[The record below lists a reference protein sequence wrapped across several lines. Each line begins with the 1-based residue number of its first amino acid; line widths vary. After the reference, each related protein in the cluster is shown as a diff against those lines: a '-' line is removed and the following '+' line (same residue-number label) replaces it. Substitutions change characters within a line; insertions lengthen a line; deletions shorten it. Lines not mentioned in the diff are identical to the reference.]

1 MRNDELKDVIL
12 EKLLLHPRLTRQEF
26 LELHP
31 CRPAS
36 MLHAINE
43 LKSAEIVIEPDRT
56 GAKTG
61 RRSPALAINPAFG
74 AFVGLEL
81 QPQRLL
87 GVLLDGAGN
96 LLRRAAL
103 EFPAG
108 ITAQAIPGK
117 LEHILAELRDAAPE
131 WRTLWRG
138 IGFADPGLVDV
149 VRQRSLR
156 AHNVPGWTA
165 APVNGWLEELSGLK
179 QIFIAP
185 APMFRALAE
194 YNARRPE
201 VPRSLVLME
210 LDTGIGGAFVQN
222 GRLLVGDSSRGMELG
237 HLVIRPGGPLCKC
250 GNHGC
255 LEAIAGELGIR
266 RKIGDMIAGK
276 VATELRVNS
285 TLDDFIAFVKRRDRA
300 AGLLAGEIC
309 DAIASA
315 VTVVVTLLNPGAVIF
330 SGRLSHLED
339 MLLDTVRRTLNV
351 NCFYGAIEH
360 LQLEVSKLDEFAA
373 AAGAALATR
382 RRVLLPDDPLWF

>member
-1 MRNDELKDVIL
+1 MKNDELKDLIL
-12 EKLLLHPRLTRQEF
+12 QKILLRTHLTRQEF

-43 LKSAEIVIEPDRT
+43 LKNAGLVIEPERSR
-56 GAKTG
+56 AKTG
-61 RRSPALAINPAFG
+61 RRSPVLSLNPALG
-74 AFVGLEL
+74 AFAGLEL

-87 GVLLDGAGN
+87 GVLIDGAGKV
-96 LLRRAAL
+96 LARAAL
-103 EFPAG
+103 DFPAG

-117 LEHILAELRDAAPE
+117 LERILAELQNAAPGQD
-131 WRTLWRG
+131 RCWRG

-149 VRQRSLR
+149 AQQQCLR

-165 APVNGWLEELSGLK
+165 APVNAWLRELSGVE
-179 QIFIAP
+179 QVFVAP

-194 YNARRPE
+194 YDARRPE
-201 VPRSLVLME
+201 TPRSLVLIE
-210 LDTGIGGAFVQN
+210 LDTGIGGAFVRN

-255 LEAIAGELGIR
+255 LEAIAGEQGIR
-266 RKIGDMIAGK
+266 QRIGDMIAGK
-276 VATELRVNS
+276 VATELRVNDS
-285 TLDDFIAFVKRRDRA
+285 LDDFIALVNRRDRA
-300 AGLLAGEIC
+300 ARLLASEIC

-330 SGRLSHLED
+330 SGRLSHLGE
-339 MLLDTVRRTLNV
+339 MLLDTVRRALNV

-360 LQLEVSKLDEFAA
+360 LSLEISSLDEFAA
-373 AAGAALATR
+373 AFGAALTTR
-382 RRVLLPDDPLWF
+382 RRELLPDDPLWF